1 MAEEGEEE
9 AKDAD
14 VEKYVDAFE
23 ESAEPSAALN
33 DIKLNAALAGARSP
47 NVQSA
52 KVAASDCT
60 EDRFEESGP

>member
-47 NVQSA
+47 NV
-52 KVAASDCT
+52 
-60 EDRFEESGP
+60 

>member
-23 ESAEPSAALN
+23 ESAEPGAALN

-47 NVQSA
+47 NV
-52 KVAASDCT
+52 
-60 EDRFEESGP
+60 